1 MYTPQP
7 HTMLGNANSNL
18 TGAELLLADYRQV
31 SISIQTASNASA
43 SRITFIGTNADGLTT
58 AFGTPT
64 SQTVPTAGWSLI
76 TTITTQGM
84 YVLDTG
90 FRWINAFR
98 PDFAVSST
106 SNVTVIL
113 QGRN

>member
-18 TGAELLLADYRQV
+18 TGESALIADYRQL
-31 SISIQTASNASA
+31 SISVQTSNASA
-43 SRITFIGTNADGLTT
+43 SRITFIGTNADGLAT
-58 AFGTPT
+58 AYGTPT
-64 SQTVPTAGWSLI
+64 SQLVPTAGWSII
-76 TTITTQGM
+76 TTITLQGM

-90 FRWINAFR
+90 FRHINCFR
-98 PDFAVSST
+98 PDFSASAT

-113 QGRN
+113 QGRV